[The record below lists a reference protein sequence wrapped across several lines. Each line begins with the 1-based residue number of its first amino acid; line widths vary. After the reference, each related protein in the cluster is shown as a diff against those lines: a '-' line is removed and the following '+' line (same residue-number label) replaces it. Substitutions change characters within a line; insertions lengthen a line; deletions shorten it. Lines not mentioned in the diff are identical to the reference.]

1 MLNRFLV
8 FDKYNITLLFCRPLT
23 YYNSWFS
30 GFFDSDGSIYLNVSS
45 GQIFITASQKNK
57 LLLDP
62 LVELYGG
69 SIYTLPKVQA
79 FK

>member
-1 MLNRFLV
+1 L
-8 FDKYNITLLFCRPLT
+8 
-23 YYNSWFS
+23 S
-30 GFFDSDGSIYLNVSS
+30 GFLDADGSIYLNTLS

-69 SIYTLPKVQA
+69 TIYTMSKVHA